1 MREGGAV
8 SSNPSART
16 RTSSRTHKAYAV
28 CRMPYALCLID
39 VGSFFETVREN
50 EDKLKNLQMP
60 VFAHDPSD
68 GPTGTQFTCFTGTNA
83 QLLTQLA
90 HDSTQFTCFTGTN
103 AQLPTQ
109 LAHDTHLLP
118 QRQLRPESLMPYAL
132 CLMRLADRHVVP
144 RRQLRPPQAARDV
157 QGHSETS

>member
-1 MREGGAV
+1 MQ
-8 SSNPSART
+8 
-16 RTSSRTHKAYAV
+16 
-28 CRMPYALCLID
+28 YALCLRD

-60 VFAHDPSD
+60 VFPHDPSD

-90 HDSTQFTCFTGTN
+90 HD
-103 AQLPTQ
+103 
-109 LAHDTHLLP
+109 THLLP
-118 QRQLRPESLMPYAL
+118 RRQLRPEPLMPYAL
-132 CLMRLADRHVVP
+132 CLMPLADRHVVP

-157 QGHSETS
+157 QGHSETSRRVLERKCWGRSKGSLSRAFNCLMPYALCF